1 MLPPRSEPV
10 LAMLELQEGSM
21 EARTGVGVILLQ
33 WPPRPLVGMVLMGA

>member
-10 LAMLELQEGSM
+10 LAMLEAQEASM

-33 WPPRPLVGMVLMGA
+33 WPPRLVGMVRMGA